1 MNVAEQCGPFPLRTE
16 VPFAE
21 LGNILV
27 EWFSAYHRDLPWRR
41 SYDPYEILVSE
52 VMLQQTQMERG
63 VAYFLR
69 WIARF
74 PTVADLARADEE
86 DVLKL
91 WEGLGYYSRAR
102 NLLRTA
108 RCIVERH
115 GGSVPRTAPELRS
128 LPGIGSY
135 TAGAILAIAWNIPE
149 PALDANG
156 ERVLA
161 RLLDCRESV
170 RSRKGRECLLAAM
183 RCMIPEGKARD
194 FTQGLMEFGALLC
207 TPRTPGCDAC
217 PLRKSCAALKAGTVL
232 LRPVLPEKR
241 ASVSLSVVAGMLRR
255 SDGTVFLRRRPLG
268 GLLGGLWEFPGGKV
282 EEGERPEEALVRE
295 MREELGVEIL
305 PGPLLCKVSH
315 GYTTFRVSL
324 RVYLCLPPS
333 APGQE
338 AFFDGEV
345 PAGLRS
351 HAASE
356 GAWVSPKALGDYPL
370 TGGSRKAVR
379 ILREKGVFFEAAEGD
394 DAGS

>member
-1 MNVAEQCGPFPLRTE
+1 MSVAEQCGPFLLSQE
-16 VPFAE
+16 VSFAE
-21 LGNILV
+21 LGNVLV
-27 EWFSAYHRDLPWRR
+27 EWFSSHRRDLPWRR

-63 VAYFLR
+63 VSYFLR

-86 DVLKL
+86 DVLRL

-115 GGSVPRTAPELRS
+115 GGSVPRTLPELRS
-128 LPGIGSY
+128 LPGIGPY

-170 RSRKGRECLLAAM
+170 RSRKGRECLLATM
-183 RCMIPEGKARD
+183 RCMTPEGKARD

-217 PLRKSCAALKAGTVL
+217 PLRKSCAALTAGTVL

-241 ASVSLSVVAGMLRR
+241 VSVPLSVVAGILRR
-255 SDGTVFLRRRPLG
+255 SDGAVFLRRRPLG

-282 EEGERPEEALVRE
+282 EKGECFEEALVRA

-324 RVYLCLPPS
+324 RVHLCLFPD

-338 AFFDGEV
+338 TILGGEV
-345 PAGLRS
+345 LAGLRS
-351 HAASE
+351 RAASE
-356 GAWVSPKALGDYPL
+356 SAWVAPKALGDYPL
-370 TGGSRKAVR
+370 AGGSRKAVR
-379 ILREKGVFFEAAEGD
+379 ILLEKGVFSEAAEGD
-394 DAGS
+394 DAGP

>member
-1 MNVAEQCGPFPLRTE
+1 
-16 VPFAE
+16 
-21 LGNILV
+21 
-27 EWFSAYHRDLPWRR
+27 
-41 SYDPYEILVSE
+41 
-52 VMLQQTQMERG
+52 MLQQTQMERG
-63 VAYFLR
+63 VSYFRR

-115 GGSVPRTAPELRS
+115 GGSVPRTLSELRS
-128 LPGIGSY
+128 LPGIGPY

-170 RSRKGRECLLAAM
+170 RSRKGRKCLLAAM
-183 RCMIPEGKARD
+183 RCMMPAGKARE

-207 TPRTPGCDAC
+207 TPRTPGCDVC
-217 PLRKSCAALKAGTVL
+217 PLRKSCAALKAETVL

-241 ASVSLSVVAGMLRR
+241 PSVPLSTVAGILRR
-255 SDGTVFLRRRPLG
+255 SDGAVFLRRRPLG
-268 GLLGGLWEFPGGKV
+268 GLLGGLWEFPGGNVK
-282 EEGERPEEALVRE
+282 EGELPEEVLVRE
-295 MREELGVEIL
+295 MQKQLGIDVI

-324 RVYLCLPPS
+324 SVYLCLSPS
-333 APGQE
+333 VSEQE
-338 AFFDGEV
+338 SFLGADVLGT
-345 PAGLRS
+345 LRRPT
-351 HAASE
+351 SE
-356 GAWVSPKALGDYPL
+356 SAWVSPEALDDYPL
-370 TGGSRKAVR
+370 VGGSRKVVG
-379 ILREKGVFFEAAEGD
+379 ILREKGGF
-394 DAGS
+394 

>member
-1 MNVAEQCGPFPLRTE
+1 MSVTERCGPFSLPQG
-16 VPFAE
+16 VSFAE
-21 LGNILV
+21 LGNVLV
-27 EWFSAYHRDLPWRR
+27 EWFSSHRRDLPWRR

-63 VAYFLR
+63 VSYFLR
-69 WIARF
+69 WVARF

-86 DVLKL
+86 DVLRL

-102 NLLRTA
+102 NLLQTA

-115 GGSVPRTAPELRS
+115 GGSVPRTLPELRS
-128 LPGIGSY
+128 LPGIGPY

-183 RCMIPEGKARD
+183 RCMTPEGQARD

-207 TPRTPGCDAC
+207 TPRTPECNAC
-217 PLRKSCAALKAGTVL
+217 PLRKSCAALTAGTVL

-241 ASVSLSVVAGMLRR
+241 VSVPLSVVAGILRR
-255 SDGTVFLRRRPLG
+255 SDGAVLLRRRPLG

-282 EEGERPEEALVRE
+282 EEGERFEETLVRTI
-295 MREELGVEIL
+295 REEFGVEVL

-324 RVYLCLPPS
+324 RVYLCLVPDV
-333 APGQE
+333 PGQE
-338 AFFDGEV
+338 AFLEGEV
-345 PAGLRS
+345 LAGLRS
-351 HAASE
+351 CAASE
-356 GAWVSPKALGDYPL
+356 CAWVSPKALGDYPL
-370 TGGSRKAVR
+370 AGGSRKAVR
-379 ILREKGVFFEAAEGD
+379 ILLEKGVFPEADEGT
-394 DAGS
+394 

>member
-161 RLLDCRESV
+161 RLLDYRESV

>member
-1 MNVAEQCGPFPLRTE
+1 MSVTERCGPFSLPQG
-16 VPFAE
+16 VSFAE
-21 LGNILV
+21 LGNVLV
-27 EWFSAYHRDLPWRR
+27 EWFSSHRRDLPWRR

-63 VAYFLR
+63 VSYFLR
-69 WIARF
+69 WVARF

-86 DVLKL
+86 DVLRL

-102 NLLRTA
+102 NLLQTA

-115 GGSVPRTAPELRS
+115 GGSVPRTLPELRS
-128 LPGIGSY
+128 LPGIGPY

-183 RCMIPEGKARD
+183 RCMTPEGQARD

-207 TPRTPGCDAC
+207 TPRTPECNAC
-217 PLRKSCAALKAGTVL
+217 PLGKSCAALKAGTVL

-241 ASVSLSVVAGMLRR
+241 VSVPLSVVAGILRR
-255 SDGTVFLRRRPLG
+255 SDGAVLLRHRPLG

-282 EEGERPEEALVRE
+282 EESERFEETLVRTI
-295 MREELGVEIL
+295 REEFGVEVL

-324 RVYLCLPPS
+324 RVYLCLVPDV
-333 APGQE
+333 PGQE
-338 AFFDGEV
+338 AFLEGEV
-345 PAGLRS
+345 LAGLRS
-351 HAASE
+351 RAASE
-356 GAWVSPKALGDYPL
+356 CAWVSPKALGDYPL
-370 TGGSRKAVR
+370 AGGSRKAVR
-379 ILREKGVFFEAAEGD
+379 ILLEKGVFPEADEGT
-394 DAGS
+394 